1 MKNVNIDSTVIVS
14 VDVNMKKLHNTVAF
28 KYGDNM
34 TAIYRLQDILKGFFL
49 PFMLGDVE
57 AINKELEEMEPSAPL
72 TEDKAKEAFEALEA
86 MAVIGGSKFNH
97 VETTLREL
105 MQMFFKTDD
114 VDLCNFIE
122 LHSATLH

>member
-14 VDVNMKKLHNTVAF
+14 VDVNFKKLHNTVAF

-34 TAIYRLQDILKGFFL
+34 TAIYRLQDILKGLFL
-49 PFMLGDVE
+49 PFMLEDID

-86 MAVIGGSKFNH
+86 MAAIGGSKFNH

-105 MQMFFKTDD
+105 MKMFFQDGNE
-114 VDLCNFIE
+114 DLENFIE
-122 LHSATLH
+122 LHSATIH